1 MNRTRRL
8 TALAATASVGAAVE
22 APQAPC
28 PSRPNQRPILHDPG
42 VARGEHGSH
51 RRPTRTPMTHGRSER
66 AEAEAQA
73 RVALF
78 ALRAILS
85 VEAAR
90 SVTRRARARSETDDL
105 RRASEALL
113 RFGPRTAP
121 TMSSRPSHAGER
133 GASRRSAHR

>member
-1 MNRTRRL
+1 MN
-8 TALAATASVGAAVE
+8 
-22 APQAPC
+22 
-28 PSRPNQRPILHDPG
+28 
-42 VARGEHGSH
+42 
-51 RRPTRTPMTHGRSER
+51 HGRSER

-105 RRASEALL
+105 RRASEALR

-121 TMSSRPSHAGER
+121 TMSSRSSHAGER
-133 GASRRSAHR
+133 GASRRSGDR